1 MDVISCVE
9 ASAEGAV
16 AVDVTSL
23 DVTRLVASDV
33 MVESIAEDTDE
44 TMEDVTS
51 SSVEEGMVVCA
62 ELEMLDVVIVELDM
76 AAGRQ
81 SPFTV
86 QEVAS

>member
-16 AVDVTSL
+16 AVEVTSL

-44 TMEDVTS
+44 TMEEVAS
-51 SSVEEGMVVCA
+51 SSVEEGIVVCA
-62 ELEMLDVVIVELDM
+62 ELEMLDVVTAVAAVSVEKELM
-76 AAGRQ
+76 ALAGGR
-81 SPFTV
+81 V
-86 QEVAS
+86 C